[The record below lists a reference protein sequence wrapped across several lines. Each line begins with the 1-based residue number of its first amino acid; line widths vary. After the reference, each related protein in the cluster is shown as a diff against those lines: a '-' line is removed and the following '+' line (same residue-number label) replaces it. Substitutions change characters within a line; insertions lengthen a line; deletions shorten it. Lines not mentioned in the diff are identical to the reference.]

1 IILDFNMSQ
10 ARKSPAKLQELHLD
24 EIIKTVVSDHKNAML
39 ARRITLDMELSSIT
53 IRGDSAQLKTVFD
66 NLLANAVKFT
76 PDEGSIRVRLKK
88 EDRKAVF
95 LVEDS
100 GVGID
105 KEDRS
110 RIFSPFFQGKEAKKA
125 IVKGSG
131 LGLAIAK
138 EYVQNHEG
146 GIRLLS
152 SKTGARFSVTLPI
165 AS

>member
-1 IILDFNMSQ
+1 M
-10 ARKSPAKLQELHLD
+10 QELHLD
-24 EIIKTVVSDHKNAML
+24 DIIRTVVADHNNVML
-39 ARRITLDMELSSIT
+39 ARGVTIDMELAEISIK
-53 IRGDSAQLKTVFD
+53 GDKAQLKTVFD

-76 PDEGSIRVRLKK
+76 PDEGRIRVRLTR
-88 EDRKAVF
+88 EEGQAVF

-138 EYVQNHEG
+138 EYVQNHDG

-152 SKTGARFSVTLPI
+152 SEIGARFSVILPI
-165 AS
+165 EL